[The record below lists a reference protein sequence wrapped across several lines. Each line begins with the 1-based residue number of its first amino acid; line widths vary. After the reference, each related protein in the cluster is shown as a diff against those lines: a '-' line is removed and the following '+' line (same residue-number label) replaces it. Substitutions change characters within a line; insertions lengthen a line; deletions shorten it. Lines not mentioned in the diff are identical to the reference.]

1 MEIPNEIMKKILLYR
16 VFSPHPV
23 SILFKEAFND
33 KIDELD
39 EIIPGDY
46 EYGMEDSRCGDD
58 VSFAHYHFHQEDEIS
73 NDGKPIYHYAHMGSD
88 YVSTL
93 NEYLRN
99 H

>member
-1 MEIPNEIMKKILLYR
+1 MKISKGVMKIILSYR
-16 VFSPHPV
+16 VFNPHPV

-39 EIIPGDY
+39 ESNTGY
-46 EYGMEDSRCGDD
+46 EDDMIDSRYRDR
-58 VSFAHYHFHQEDEIS
+58 SFAHYHFHQEDEVSTI
-73 NDGKPIYHYAHMGSD
+73 GKPIYYYAHMGFD
-88 YVSTL
+88 YVSNL